1 MLEETLMLIKPSG
14 FKERDSILAMVSP
27 FGRIIYNQFYSEV
40 PSKIMG
46 EHYAEHRGTE
56 LYRWLT
62 SYFEKKP
69 IEVFV
74 YEGNNIVNNMAELVG
89 HSDPKQARVGTI
101 RFMGEDSLVQA
112 NIEKRPIRNLV
123 HCPKDSE
130 SAKREIRIWAPEL
143 VTLISR

>member
-14 FKERDSILAMVSP
+14 FKERDRILTMVSP
-27 FGRIIYNQFYSEV
+27 FGRIIYNQFYPEV
-40 PSKIMG
+40 SPEIMG

-56 LYRWLT
+56 LYGWLT

-74 YEGNNIVNNMAELVG
+74 YEGSNIIKNVAELVG
-89 HSDPKQARVGTI
+89 HSDPTQARVGTI
-101 RFMGEDSLVQA
+101 RSMAEDSLAQA
-112 NIEKRPIRNLV
+112 NVEKRPIKNLV
-123 HCPKDSE
+123 HCPRDSE

-143 VTLISR
+143 ATSMLR